1 MQGGVR
7 AYMTPLSLVIV
18 IIEGQIKKKKK
29 LRKYIFLIYGSKK
42 SFLTI
47 FCASPVTAQIGL
59 LIFIN
64 KSMLKITKI
73 VNETKNGCKIC

>member
-1 MQGGVR
+1 
-7 AYMTPLSLVIV
+7 MTPLSLVIV
-18 IIEGQIKKKKK
+18 IIEGQIKKKKN
-29 LRKYIFLIYGSKK
+29 LRKYIFLIYKK
-42 SFLTI
+42 SFMTI
-47 FCASPVTAQIGL
+47 FCASPVAAQIGL